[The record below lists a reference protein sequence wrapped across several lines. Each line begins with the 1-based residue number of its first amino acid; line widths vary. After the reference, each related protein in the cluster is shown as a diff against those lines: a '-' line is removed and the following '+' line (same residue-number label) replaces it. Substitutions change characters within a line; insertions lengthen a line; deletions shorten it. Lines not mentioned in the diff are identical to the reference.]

1 MSLTDSISSP
11 KIEVIDEENETDTP
25 PDTHIDTLLSEPDSS
40 HKPESDSDTK
50 YAELLTKLSKMP
62 AEEQQKFIA
71 NMQLLQQNAQ
81 KPKPKPESVLP
92 PSKPIPAPKLAP
104 SVASSLTREELLAK
118 LHNRT
123 STLSLKRKPKKIVQ
137 EMATKM
143 AAEPNSSSDSSANS
157 LLNGSEMPNM
167 AQLQEM
173 MKKMNMKNMPA
184 MPAMKDIEKMMKM
197 LKKDGLN

>member
-1 MSLTDSISSP
+1 MTDSISLP
-11 KIEVIDEENETDTP
+11 QIEVIDEETDTHT
-25 PDTHIDTLLSEPDSS
+25 DTHIDTLLAEPVSS
-40 HKPESDSDTK
+40 SKPKSDEDTA
-50 YAELLTKLSKMP
+50 YADLLTKLSKMP
-62 AEEQQKFIA
+62 PEEQQKFIA

-81 KPKPKPESVLP
+81 KPKPETVLP
-92 PSKPIPAPKLAP
+92 KPKPAPKPVAP
-104 SVASSLTREELLAK
+104 VASSPTREELLAK

-123 STLSLKRKPKKIVQ
+123 STLSLKRKPKKIVK

-143 AAEPNSSSDSSANS
+143 AAEPNNS
-157 LLNGSEMPNM
+157 QDGSEMPNM

-184 MPAMKDIEKMMKM
+184 MKDIEKMMKM